1 MSIARIN
8 THGPS
13 RAIDYALF
21 LRDYID
27 IQESLSAQDMT
38 PAPTAALA
46 PAPQSAPA
54 KAIDHPRR
62 GTRAFLERAPG
73 AARNR
78 VSDKRRYGDS
88 SEIVQGDIAHW
99 QRMDMQASEPLEAIP
114 QGDELARGLRVDK
127 PYMRRVGEGRAGR
140 SKEDPAAT
148 ALATPNKAPMKRTSG
163 VGRARRERAQFARM
177 HGALFEAPWRPV
189 AHAAQT

>member
-27 IQESLSAQDMT
+27 MQESPSAQDS
-38 PAPTAALA
+38 A
-46 PAPQSAPA
+46 PAPAASVATAPPSAPA

-73 AARNR
+73 TPRNR
-78 VSDKRRYGDS
+78 VSNKRRYGDS

-99 QRMDMQASEPLEAIP
+99 QRMDTQARESLDAIP
-114 QGDELARGLRVDK
+114 QGDELARAMRVDK
-127 PYMRRVGEGRAGR
+127 PYMRRIGEGRAGR
-140 SKEDPAAT
+140 SKDGPAA
-148 ALATPNKAPMKRTSG
+148 ATSAPPNKAAMKRASG
-163 VGRARRERAQFARM
+163 VGQAMRERAQFIRM
-177 HGALFEAPWRPV
+177 HGVLLEAAWRPV
-189 AHAAQT
+189 AHLAQV